1 MKSAWVFYTIS
12 LTILACNY
20 VDHHLILSP
29 LYYNSNRGDQHSL
42 TLSSYCNHFRNMEAS
57 MINHILVP
65 LDGSALAEC
74 VLPHVAAIAPVT
86 HARITLLHV
95 LQQPH
100 NGGTP
105 AVDPVEWHLQKQN
118 AEKYMEGIVSRLSEA
133 SIPGVET
140 VILEGNPASSVIDFA
155 HNNKVDLIA
164 LSTHGQSGLSGWNV
178 SGVVQ
183 KILLRSYR
191 STLLVRAYMPS
202 AEETTKIRYKRLFV
216 GIDCSARSGF
226 VLPFAINL
234 ARFYKSQLLLETVI
248 EKPRVINRMPVSE
261 EIAELS
267 NQFVEKNQ
275 QAASHY
281 FNQLLAQFATKDL
294 KIKTHISIG
303 DNAIAVLHDMA
314 EESNAD
320 LVLLVAHGETGE
332 RRWPYGSVT
341 TSFIAYGNTSLLIM
355 QDLPDS
361 EIHPTRAERAVRE
374 SKGH

>member
-1 MKSAWVFYTIS
+1 
-12 LTILACNY
+12 
-20 VDHHLILSP
+20 
-29 LYYNSNRGDQHSL
+29 
-42 TLSSYCNHFRNMEAS
+42 

-65 LDGSALAEC
+65 LDGSTLAEC

-86 HARITLLHV
+86 HARVTLLHV
-95 LQQPH
+95 LQQH
-100 NGGTP
+100 QNSGTP

-118 AEKYMEGIVSRLSEA
+118 AEKYLEGIVNHLGESGLL
-133 SIPGVET
+133 GVEP
-140 VILEGNPASSVIDFA
+140 VILEGNPAGSVIDFA
-155 HNNKVDLIA
+155 RGNNVDLIA
-164 LSTHGQSGLSGWNV
+164 LSTHGHSGLSGWNV
-178 SGVVQ
+178 SSVVQ
-183 KILLRSYR
+183 KILLRSYK
-191 STLLVRAYMPS
+191 STLLVRAYLAPAS
-202 AEETTKIRYKRLFV
+202 GTTKVRYKRLFV
-216 GIDCSARSGF
+216 GMDCSARSEF

-234 ARFYKSQLLLETVI
+234 AQFYKSQLILETVI
-248 EKPRVINRMPVSE
+248 EKPPLINRMPVSQE
-261 EIAELS
+261 VMDIS

-281 FNQLLAQFATKDL
+281 FKQLLAQFATKDL

-314 EESNAD
+314 EEANAD

-355 QDLPDS
+355 QDLPDN
-361 EIHPTRAERAVRE
+361 EIRQTLAERAIRE

>member
-1 MKSAWVFYTIS
+1 M
-12 LTILACNY
+12 
-20 VDHHLILSP
+20 
-29 LYYNSNRGDQHSL
+29 
-42 TLSSYCNHFRNMEAS
+42 M
-57 MINHILVP
+57 NHILVP
-65 LDGSALAEC
+65 LDGSTLAEC

-86 HARITLLHV
+86 NARVTLLHV
-95 LQQPH
+95 LQQTQ
-100 NGGTP
+100 NGRGTP

-118 AEKYMEGIVSRLSEA
+118 TEKYLEQIVNRLNEAGIL
-133 SIPGVET
+133 GVEH
-140 VILEGNPASSVIDFA
+140 VILEGSPASSVIDFA
-155 HNNKVDLIA
+155 RSNNVDLIA
-164 LSTHGQSGLSGWNV
+164 LSTHGHSGLSGWNV

-183 KILLRSYR
+183 KILLRSYK

-202 AEETTKIRYKRLFV
+202 AAGKTKVRYKRLFV
-216 GIDCSARSGF
+216 GMDGSPRSEF

-234 ARFYKSQLLLETVI
+234 AQFHKSQLILETVI
-248 EKPRVINRMPVSE
+248 EKPRTINRMPVSE
-261 EIAELS
+261 EITELVA
-267 NQFVEKNQ
+267 QFVEKNF

-281 FNQLLAQFATKDL
+281 FKQLLAQFSTKDL
-294 KIKTHISIG
+294 KIKTHISVG
-303 DNAIAVLHDMA
+303 DHAIAMLHDMA

-361 EIHPTRAERAVRE
+361 EIHQTRAEMAIRE